1 MRDRIPAARTAH
13 TGPPAGLFGLG
24 TTPRQEGT
32 ARPARRLPLRRAAV
46 LPMLA
51 AVALLG
57 GCGDSGDQTAAVSA
71 KGAPPSVE
79 KLAGAVKCK
88 AKVTKKVE
96 DYRLGSCKKG
106 KTLYTF
112 VTFKD
117 NEAKRG
123 WLDYSKSYGGTY
135 LVGSRWIALADADTK
150 LAPVQA
156 EFGGTIEEGA
166 SHGHGRT

>member
-1 MRDRIPAARTAH
+1 MKDQLPAAQAARARRRQP
-13 TGPPAGLFGLG
+13 GAPL
-24 TTPRQEGT
+24 RQEGP
-32 ARPARRLPLRRAAV
+32 ARPSRRSPWRASALPVLVAAS
-46 LPMLA
+46 

-57 GCGDSGDQTAAVSA
+57 GCSDSDGGTAAVSA
-71 KGAPPSVE
+71 KSTPPSVE
-79 KLAGAVKCK
+79 KLASAVKCK

-106 KTLYTF
+106 KTLFTI

-135 LVGSRWIALADADTK
+135 LVGSRWIVLADSDTK

-156 EFGGTIEEGA
+156 KFGGTIEEGA
-166 SHGHGRT
+166 SHGHGRS